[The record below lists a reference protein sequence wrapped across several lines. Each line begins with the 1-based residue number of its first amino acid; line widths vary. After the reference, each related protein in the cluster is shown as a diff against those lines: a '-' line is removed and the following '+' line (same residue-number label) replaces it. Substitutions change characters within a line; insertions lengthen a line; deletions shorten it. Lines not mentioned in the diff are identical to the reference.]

1 MRDLNLT
8 RSDTLLIPQHTF
20 SIRVHVLLQSCIY
33 AHSQGLPHETVHK
46 HNPMLTLQPQNASI
60 IQSSKFLCLFLLS
73 VFIRYSFC
81 LVALLR
87 ATVQGWRISIWFIH
101 FPPLPSLCQCGSNSG
116 ISSAPTHLICCGRI
130 YIYIFLTAGLVV
142 LESIRYNNLPE
153 LSVLRWR
160 SRRQSGL

>member
-1 MRDLNLT
+1 MIKLAVINFILSCMSHKHSFENGENRRYNWIMRDFNLT
-8 RSDTLLIPQHTF
+8 RSDTSLTPRHTF

-81 LVALLR
+81 LVALLG

-101 FPPLPSLCQCGSNSG
+101 PS
-116 ISSAPTHLICCGRI
+116 PFHLYVSVDQTVASRQLQ
-130 YIYIFLTAGLVV
+130 LT
-142 LESIRYNNLPE
+142 
-153 LSVLRWR
+153 
-160 SRRQSGL
+160 